1 MYEEIVLMEVRTI
14 ILAMTSIGVIVA
26 VGDRLLGTL
35 GKLELANLLNIA
47 GFSGLGLMALG
58 LVYKLI
64 QMLGTI

>member
-1 MYEEIVLMEVRTI
+1 MEVRTI

>member
-1 MYEEIVLMEVRTI
+1 MEVRTI

-58 LVYKLI
+58 LVYKLL
-64 QMLGTI
+64 QLLGTI

>member
-1 MYEEIVLMEVRTI
+1 MEVRAI

-64 QMLGTI
+64 KMLGTI